1 LFVNWGIII
10 RKYNRI
16 MHFPSR
22 SNTMSKTLSS
32 KTVLI
37 KDNPN
42 LKTQIREYFLNTY
55 SVYEKLFEL
64 LGDEQA
70 YYMRA

>member
-1 LFVNWGIII
+1 
-10 RKYNRI
+10 

-22 SNTMSKTLSS
+22 PNTMSKALSS

-37 KDNPN
+37 KGNPS

-55 SVYEKLFEL
+55 SVYEKLFEI